1 MSQSCAARGRHHRR
15 ERRHRRSLIGHS
27 KGIKQVLL
35 ERQLFDP
42 TTKLKGAC
50 AAAGKVKRKAAMGEA
65 GIGKGKSVDVPKH
78 AGGLDRRHGML
89 SRAPPLGAGRLQ
101 DDFRELQNTIQ
112 ELIVSRGH
120 HCIFL
125 PKYHPE
131 LNFIERYWSR
141 VKWYARQAQRR
152 DRRWAQGHREP

>member
-1 MSQSCAARGRHHRR
+1 MS
-15 ERRHRRSLIGHS
+15 RSTRAGWTGGTACCLE
-27 KGIKQVLL
+27 LL
-35 ERQLFDP
+35 
-42 TTKLKGAC
+42 
-50 AAAGKVKRKAAMGEA
+50 
-65 GIGKGKSVDVPKH
+65 
-78 AGGLDRRHGML
+78 L
-89 SRAPPLGAGRLQ
+89 SEQ
-101 DDFRELQNTIQ
+101 DDLRELQNTIQ

-131 LNFIERYWSR
+131 LNFIERYLSR